1 MLVMKLV
8 EHRLELVSYARNM
21 VGDYAEDVV
30 SDLSEELLRK
40 RLNAPEKYLPL
51 LKWYLR
57 RRCIDHIRASPN
69 TCELYENVE
78 LTNEPYIDNELIEA
92 MERELRNLD
101 PVVTRILVLNRVER
115 VTAKEI
121 AEGTG
126 ISIGRI
132 KGIIFKA
139 RKQVR
144 ENATRR
150 T

>member
-1 MLVMKLV
+1 MKLV
-8 EHRLELVSYARNM
+8 EHRLELVSYARKM

-30 SDLSEELLRK
+30 SDLSVELMEK
-40 RLNAPEKYLPL
+40 RFNAPDKYLPL

-57 RRCIDHIRASPN
+57 RRCIDYIRSKPN

-78 LTNEPYIDNELIEA
+78 LKDEPYIDNELIEA
-92 MERELRNLD
+92 MEEELRNLD

-115 VTAKEI
+115 ITAKQI
-121 AEGTG
+121 AEETG

-139 RKQVR
+139 RKQVK